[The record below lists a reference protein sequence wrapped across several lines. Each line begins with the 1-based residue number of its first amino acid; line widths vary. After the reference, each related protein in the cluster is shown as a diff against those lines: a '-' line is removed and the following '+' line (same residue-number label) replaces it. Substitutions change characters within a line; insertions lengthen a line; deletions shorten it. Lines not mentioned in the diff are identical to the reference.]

1 MNLQLDHLPNC
12 ITSLRAEIP
21 ASEVTSVWDNVVGE
35 YAKQVKLPGY
45 RPGKAPKAIVE
56 AKFKKEIKD
65 EVQSRLVGQAVRQ
78 AIDEHKLRYLTVSNV
93 EDVEFADDKSL
104 SFTATIV
111 TAPAFDL
118 PEYKGIEVSIPSQ
131 EVSDEEVLAGIDR
144 LREQGAT
151 FEDLTG
157 RAVELD
163 DYAVITYEGTI
174 DGKPVSEV
182 APKAGRMVGGN
193 TDFWIRL
200 TKETFF
206 PGFSEKLVGANIGEN
221 REFDIEV
228 PADFPVEEL
237 AGKTIHY
244 SVTVNAIKQK
254 VLPELNDDF
263 AAKVIPGKT
272 LEELKEIA
280 RNELS
285 RQKEFEAE
293 QEKRN
298 QIVQHLIEKVE
309 CELPEGH
316 VQSETHRVLTDI
328 IQQNQNRGVSDEV
341 IKANQKELLA
351 SATETARSRVKAA
364 FILARIAEQENIRVS
379 REEFEQSINLMAA
392 RYGTTADKLKKDIEK
407 AGSIDRLH
415 EEILTGKVLDFLVAN
430 ATVSTKAAEAPAE
443 AAEAAEAKQA

>member
-1 MNLQLDHLPNC
+1 MNLQLDNLPNC

-21 ASEVTSVWDNVVGE
+21 AAEVTTVWDNVVGE
-35 YAKQVKLPGY
+35 YARQVKLPGY
-45 RPGKAPKAIVE
+45 RPGKAPKGIVE
-56 AKFKKEIKD
+56 ARFKKEIRE
-65 EVQSRLVGQAVRQ
+65 EVQSRLVGQAVRK
-78 AIDEHKLRYLTVSNV
+78 AIDEHKLRYLTVQNV
-93 EDVEFADDKSL
+93 DDVEFGDDKSL
-104 SFTATIV
+104 SFTATII
-111 TAPAFDL
+111 TAPSFEL
-118 PEYKGIEVSIPSQ
+118 PEYKGIAVTIPPQ
-131 EVSDEEVLAGIDR
+131 EVTDEEVQAGLDR

-151 FEDLTG
+151 FEDLTD
-157 RAVELD
+157 RAVELE
-163 DYAVITYEGTI
+163 DYAVITYQGTI
-174 DGKPVSEV
+174 DGKPVSEAV
-182 APKAGRMVGGN
+182 PAAGRMISGN
-193 TDFWIRL
+193 NDFWIKL
-200 TKETFF
+200 TQEAFF
-206 PGFSEKLVGANIGEN
+206 PGFSEKLAGTKIGET

-228 PADFPVEEL
+228 PADFPVADL

-244 SVTVNAIKQK
+244 SVTLNAIKKK

-285 RQKEFEAE
+285 RQKEFDAE

-298 QIVQHLIEKVE
+298 QIVKYLIDKVE

-316 VQSETHRVLTDI
+316 VQAETHRVLTDI
-328 IQQNQNRGVSDEV
+328 IQQNQARGVSEET

-351 SATETARSRVKAA
+351 TATETARSRVKAA
-364 FILARIAEQENIRVS
+364 FILARIAEEEKIRVS

-392 RYGTTADKLKKDIEK
+392 RYGTTADKLKKDIER
-407 AGSIDRLH
+407 AGSFDRLH

-443 AAEAAEAKQA
+443 AAEAKQA